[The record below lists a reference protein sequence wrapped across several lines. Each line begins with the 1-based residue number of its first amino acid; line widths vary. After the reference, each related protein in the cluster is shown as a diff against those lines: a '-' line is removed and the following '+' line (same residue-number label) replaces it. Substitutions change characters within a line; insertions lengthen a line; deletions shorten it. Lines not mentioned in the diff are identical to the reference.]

1 MSSFCGTGSATTMI
15 FALNKV
21 SNQASDPRSLRAHRQ
36 NSRSSA
42 GTRTKGDRRG
52 AKKVRRK
59 KEKKKRRKRRFVI
72 VYIRRVLSILLASSS
87 VPSPSPLLLA
97 FHRADPSHFS
107 PFYARHGADGTL
119 LNIVEASVSHLS
131 SRLKLRADDLRFPPF
146 RRQSINSSLIIGRGG
161 GSNSKRKQN
170 SVTFSKLHRYAT
182 GKLIYFFAR
191 SRGGNE
197 AVLSAGQNTSLSV
210 STRLRFIWDPV
221 YPRSRVFRRTR
232 G

>member
-21 SNQASDPRSLRAHRQ
+21 SNQASDPPIVKIQGAAREREQR
-36 NSRSSA
+36 
-42 GTRTKGDRRG
+42 GTGGG

-161 GSNSKRKQN
+161 GGDPTR
-170 SVTFSKLHRYAT
+170 
-182 GKLIYFFAR
+182 
-191 SRGGNE
+191 NE
-197 AVLSAGQNTSLSV
+197 NKTLSLSPNCIV
-210 STRLRFIWDPV
+210 TQRAN
-221 YPRSRVFRRTR
+221 
-232 G
+232 